1 MPQEL
6 TMMWRLPEPDN
17 ITFVQDATGLW
28 VIGENGRRPPTTR
41 ERWLL
46 KWYKEYL
53 DEAKGLV

>member
-6 TMMWRLPEPDN
+6 TMMWYLPEPDN
-17 ITFVQDATGLW
+17 LTFVQDATGLW
-28 VIGENGRRPPTTR
+28 VIGENGRRPPTAR

-53 DEAKGLV
+53 DEAKGFL